1 VKNDS
6 DSDDSDSDDS
16 DAEKEDDEIINLV
29 EPKQDENQVEEETFE
44 YGDVMDG
51 SHTHRDE
58 QIDMDEDIGGK
69 SVASVAVASG
79 IVGGSLVMKNKK
91 RNMIITGI
99 IVSGVIAL
107 ISYFIWK
114 KISDMKKELERVE
127 IQQNMLLNDKDVEVI
142 TLDTIESYIRDQQG
156 SQEHVSEDTVTES
169 TDGDVTTNS
178 QDKLDTITEEDETE
192 ASNEQVKLVKV
203 KLEQMPKSIV
213 PPTKE
218 PIILDGAGDEDDKK
232 KEVFED
238 AVDDVI
244 SIEDDLSVLQ
254 KKL

>member
-1 VKNDS
+1 
-6 DSDDSDSDDS
+6 
-16 DAEKEDDEIINLV
+16 
-29 EPKQDENQVEEETFE
+29 
-44 YGDVMDG
+44 MDG

-244 SIEDDLSVLQ
+244 SIEDDLSEYSVKDLIIDLESSETLDVLDYSEYYF
-254 KKL
+254 